1 MPFDCGEK
9 TIKGTILYMKDPV
22 GKLTAF
28 LKRRGRGLR
37 RGLACAAA
45 GLCAALCMPARVQA
59 AEPQDI
65 TAAAWVLID
74 ASTGQVLAEKQSD
87 TRMYPASI
95 TKILTVALAV
105 EKANN
110 DLTQQVTVSHD
121 DVYSI
126 TSDSSHIALQEGEV
140 VSLADMAYG
149 AMLASGNDA
158 ANVLAEYVCGSLDQV
173 ETVYSQKLAELGC
186 DNTHFVNAH
195 GLHSENHY
203 TTAADMAK
211 ITKWALS
218 VPGFEEVFD
227 SIKYDMQPTNLQP
240 EVRYFSTAD
249 WLRLN
254 GEKYHYDPA
263 LGSKNG
269 WTTEAGHT
277 FVALA
282 EKDGRRLICV
292 LMNCTTKYT
301 KFVDAAKLFEYG
313 FNEFYAVNMEGLLP
327 TREVQVQGGGDPLGT
342 ATLQAPAITLYL
354 KKDYTADNVVAEVES
369 PDIYTLGTPFS
380 ATIHLRLQDGLD
392 GQPADLGSYS
402 MELSGVGAV
411 LTASVGLEPE
421 NVLGYGRKNSF
432 DPRTILLYTA
442 VLLGGG
448 AAIVAAWKLGR
459 RHAAARMYRG
469 TGLIRRRGFTARGP
483 STQPFRVIWGKK
495 SGSVRP
501 SRRNYDLSDR
511 RGDR

>member
-9 TIKGTILYMKDPV
+9 TAKGTIYYMKDPV
-22 GKLTAF
+22 GKLAAF
-28 LKRRGRGLR
+28 VKKRAGALR
-37 RGLACAAA
+37 RGLASVAVV
-45 GLCAALCMPARVQA
+45 LCAVVCLPAEAKA

-65 TAAAWVLID
+65 TATSWVLID
-74 ASTGQVLAEKQSD
+74 ATTGQVLAEKQSD
-87 TRMYPASI
+87 ARMYPASI

-121 DVYSI
+121 AVYSI
-126 TSDSSHIALQEGEV
+126 TADSSHIALQEGEV

-173 ETVYSQKLAELGC
+173 ETVYSEKLAELGC
-186 DNTHFVNAH
+186 ENTHFVNAH

-211 ITKWALS
+211 ITQWALT
-218 VPGFEEVFD
+218 VPGFEEIFD
-227 SIKYDMQPTNLQP
+227 SMKYDMQPTNLQP

-249 WLRLN
+249 WMRLN
-254 GEKYHYDPA
+254 GVKYHYDPA

-277 FVALA
+277 FVSLA

-292 LMNCTTKYT
+292 LMNCSTKYT
-301 KFVDAAKLFEYG
+301 KFVDAAKLFDYG
-313 FNEFYAVNMEGLLP
+313 FNEFYAVSMDGLLP

-342 ATLQAPAITLYL
+342 ATLEAPSITLYL

-369 PDIYTLGTPFS
+369 PDIYTLGKPFS

-392 GQPADLGSYS
+392 GQPADLGSYP

-421 NVLGYGRKNSF
+421 NVLGYGRSHSF
-432 DPRTILLYTA
+432 DPRTILVYTA

-448 AAIVAAWKLGR
+448 VAIVAAWKLGR
-459 RHAAARMYRG
+459 RRAASRMYRG
-469 TGLIRRRGFTARGP
+469 TGLVRRRGFTAQGP
-483 STQPFRVIWGKK
+483 AIQPFRVILGKK